1 MKFTQDDFIQL
12 FKLQKTIS
20 YDDFCSRL
28 SVLNGSDTTGNFIV
42 RSDLETFVRRVAK
55 KDDRLQRLDMYRRK
69 LYKMIVQEPEV
80 ALA

>member
-20 YDDFCSRL
+20 YDDFCLRL
-28 SVLNGSDTTGNFIV
+28 SVLNGSDTTGNFVV
-42 RSDLETFVRRVAK
+42 RSDLDTFVQRVAK

-69 LYKMIVQEPEV
+69 L
-80 ALA
+80 